1 MSSVIK
7 LKKIKDKVAK
17 IEVLK
22 ELITNNSTDTMDHD
36 SDDDFD

>member
-1 MSSVIK
+1 

-22 ELITNNSTDTMDHD
+22 ELITNNSIDIMDHD
-36 SDDDFD
+36 EDDDLE